1 MPQGSRSR
9 IQVKDDFMG
18 FFGATMG
25 TTALPIGMNGVM
37 YTSVNE
43 GSFATTVDETG
54 GVLKVTTDTADNDN
68 CCLYVG
74 PFDVQGSPWM
84 EARVKCSDITTDAMF
99 VGFQTTVDATTPVM
113 GAEFATATMTINEAA
128 SLIGAQFDSDG
139 TTDLWRAICADNG
152 VAVSKDSDGT
162 TSTNGVASVAPV
174 NDEWDVIRVSIDSS
188 GGGEVWHDG
197 SLVAAFDAGSLTT
210 TDLIYAVVI
219 IENRSA
225 AASIMEVD
233 YIDAEGYRDWTV

>member
-1 MPQGSRSR
+1 MPQGSRSK
-9 IQVKDDFMG
+9 IQVKEDFMG

-54 GVLKVTTDTADNDN
+54 GVLSVTTDTADNDN
-68 CCLYVG
+68 CALYVG

-99 VGFQTTVDATTPVM
+99 VGFQTTVDASTPVM
-113 GAEFATATMTINEAA
+113 GAEFATATMTYNDA
-128 SLIGAQFDSDG
+128 GGVVGFNFDSDG
-139 TTDLWRAICADNG
+139 TTDLWRACCGDNTVG
-152 VAVSKDSDGT
+152 VTKDSDGN
-162 TSTNGVASVAPV
+162 TSTNGIASVAPV
-174 NDEWDVIRVSIDSS
+174 NDEWDVLRVEVDSS
-188 GGGEVWHDG
+188 GGATCTHDG
-197 SLVAAFDAGSLTT
+197 TVIASFPAGSLTT